1 MPYRRFGL
9 TKSVLLCSVL
19 SIAGALPAAA
29 QTAGPT
35 DTQSNDD
42 DIIITAT
49 KRPEAVRDI
58 SGSVTALSGDQL
70 DRIGADSMAD
80 YLARSPGVVFNSA
93 TPGDSTIVIRG
104 VSTTV
109 GHDQGQG
116 TTGYF
121 INDVPLTD
129 PTFSIGTP
137 DIDSFDVDNVSILRG
152 PQGTLFGSSSLG
164 GAVNYQTSK
173 PDLDAWHAR
182 AEATFRTTR
191 YGSSGYAGKY
201 MINAPIIDDVLAVR
215 GVFVYRKDPG
225 FIDNIGTGRKDS
237 NSTETLGGRV
247 LATWKAGPRTTVN
260 YLYLEQTTET
270 PDVGYEQT
278 DVAGILKKDTLIPD
292 RANFRTLVHNLRIDQ
307 DLSFATLTATATYHR
322 KWQDSQN
329 DYTAALSDALF
340 GLAPISTASPGTS
353 LGKTFEIRLASA
365 PGSKLEYVVG
375 AMHDDTNVRNSQI
388 IYATGLADL
397 LDAVGPELG
406 LPAGA
411 GQTIAP
417 NDLVVDARLPT
428 SSYENALFGEVTW
441 HFTDQF
447 KITLG
452 GRLFD
457 QKITNESKAFG
468 LIALLNTG
476 DLNSDQTGTQRAHGF
491 NPKASITWKPS
502 DDLMLYVLASK
513 GFRFGGPNI
522 IPPLP
527 GSNIPAQYK
536 SDSLWNYEAG
546 VRADLFDKRLQLD
559 VTAFYIDWSDIQLR
573 LRFDSFNY
581 ADNAGKARI
590 KGLEASATLRLLP
603 GLRLNSNVTY
613 LDAKLVNS
621 FDPDPSDPT
630 NAIVPAGSRLPGASK
645 WQVSN
650 MLSYDFGASPL
661 HPSFILSHRYV
672 SRTSGDLLF
681 GTPQGGYNL
690 FDARLGFHAGKFGV
704 TVFAENIGDSRGVIT
719 GSTEPL
725 QQYIVRPRTF
735 GLTVD
740 LKL

>member
-1 MPYRRFGL
+1 MPARRFSLVGR
-9 TKSVLLCSVL
+9 LLLGSALFVG
-19 SIAGALPAAA
+19 SIFPAVA
-29 QTAGPT
+29 QTSARP
-35 DTQSNDD
+35 DTPDGD
-42 DIIITAT
+42 DIIVTAT
-49 KRPEAVRDI
+49 KRPEAVRNI
-58 SGSVTALSGDQL
+58 SGSVTALSGEAL

-80 YLARSPGVVFNSA
+80 YLARSPGVVFNAA

-164 GAVNYQTSK
+164 GAVNYQAAK
-173 PDLDAWHAR
+173 PDLNAWHAR
-182 AEATFRTTR
+182 AEGTFRTTR
-191 YGSSGYAGKY
+191 YGGSGYSGKY
-201 MINAPIIDDVLAVR
+201 MINAPIIDDVFAIR
-215 GVFVYRKDPG
+215 GVFIYRKDPG

-237 NSTETLGGRV
+237 NTTETLGGRI
-247 LATWKAGPRTTVN
+247 LATWRVGPKTTLN

-270 PDVGYEQT
+270 PDVGYQQT
-278 DVAGILKKDTLIPD
+278 DVAGVLEKSTLIPD
-292 RANFRTLVHNLRIDQ
+292 RANFRTLIHNLRIDQ

-329 DYTAALSDALF
+329 DYTAALSSALF

-353 LGKTFEIRLASA
+353 LGKTFEVRLASA
-365 PGSKLEYVVG
+365 PGSKLEYVIG
-375 AMHDDTNVRNSQI
+375 AMHDDTKVRNAQI
-388 IYATGLADL
+388 IYATGLADF
-397 LDAVGPELG
+397 LDAVGPALG

-417 NDLVVDARLPT
+417 NDLLVDARLPT
-428 SSYENALFGEVTW
+428 SSYENALFGEVTY

-447 KITLG
+447 KVTLG

-457 QKITNESKAFG
+457 QKITNVSSAFG
-468 LIALLNTG
+468 LIPLLNIG
-476 DLNSDQTGTQRAHGF
+476 DLNSYQSGTQRAHGF
-491 NPKASITWKPS
+491 NPKVSLTWKPNS
-502 DDLMLYVLASK
+502 DIMLYALASK

-546 VRADLFDKRLQLD
+546 VRADLFDRRLQLD
-559 VTAFYIDWSDIQLR
+559 LTAFYIDWRDIQLR

-581 ADNAGKARI
+581 ADNAGNAHI

-603 GLRLNSNVTY
+603 GMRLNTNVTY

-630 NAIVPAGSRLPGASK
+630 NALVPAGSRLPGASK

-650 MLSYDFGASPL
+650 LFSYDFAASQL
-661 HPSFILSHRYV
+661 HPSLILSHRYV
-672 SRTSGDLLF
+672 SRAPGDLMF
-681 GTPQGGYNL
+681 GTPQGGYNI
-690 FDARLGFHAGKFGV
+690 FDARLGFRAGKFGV
-704 TVFAENIGDSRGVIT
+704 TLFAENVGDSRGVIT

-735 GLTVD
+735 GMTID